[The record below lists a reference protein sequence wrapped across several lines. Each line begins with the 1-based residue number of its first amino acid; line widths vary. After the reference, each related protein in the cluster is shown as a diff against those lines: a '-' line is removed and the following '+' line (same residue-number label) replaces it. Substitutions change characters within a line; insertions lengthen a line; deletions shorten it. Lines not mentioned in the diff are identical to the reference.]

1 MMGANWQI
9 GPRCT
14 VTKKFA
20 WWPVRTESGK
30 LVWCRKYVNVRQSVS
45 GPGSDAVWNDR
56 YTENE
61 YLIATIKNEI

>member
-45 GPGSDAVWNDR
+45 GPGSNAVWNER
-56 YTENE
+56 YTLNE
-61 YLIATIKNEI
+61 HLIWIIGNK